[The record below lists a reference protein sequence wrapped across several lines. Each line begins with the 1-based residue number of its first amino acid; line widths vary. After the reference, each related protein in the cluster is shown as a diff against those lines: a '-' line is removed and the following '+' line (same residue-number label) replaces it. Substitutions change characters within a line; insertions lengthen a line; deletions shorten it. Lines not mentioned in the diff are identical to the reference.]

1 MRGITLQRRLAPGLG
16 AGILLI
22 AALAGPAFAADTI
35 TQAITGSG
43 LTASVGDVTLTSVA
57 YQNAAHAVVGTMTLT
72 ADDSTGSGAGW
83 NVTIVSSD
91 FVWVGTANGGID
103 IPAANLS
110 LSSAAVPVM
119 IAGQVVGVAAAT
131 GPQVPPTSPLGTLD
145 TPRKTISAT
154 VAYGSGTYSQGLGI
168 TLAIPAMSRVGVYTG
183 TLTTTIT
190 SAP

>member
-1 MRGITLQRRLAPGLG
+1 MRRNTVKRRLAPGLG
-16 AGILLI
+16 AGILLV

-43 LTASVGDVTLTSVA
+43 LTASIG
-57 YQNAAHAVVGTMTLT
+57 YQNAAHAVVGSMVLT
-72 ADDSTGSGAGW
+72 ADDSTGLGAGW
-83 NVTIVSSD
+83 NVTIMTSD
-91 FVWVGTANGGID
+91 FVWVGTAHGGFD

-131 GPQVPPTSPLGTLD
+131 GPQVPPTSPLGSLD

-154 VAYGSGTYSQGLGI
+154 AAYGSGTYSQGLGI

>member
-1 MRGITLQRRLAPGLG
+1 MRGITVQRRVAPGLG
-16 AGILLI
+16 AGILLV

-57 YQNAAHAVVGTMTLT
+57 YQNAAHAVVGTMVLT

-91 FVWVGTANGGID
+91 FVWVGTANGGFD

-110 LSSAAVPVM
+110 LSSAAAPVM
-119 IAGQVVGVAAAT
+119 VAGQVVSVAAAT

-145 TPRKTISAT
+145 APRKTISAT
-154 VAYGSGTYSQGLGI
+154 AAYGAGTYTQGLGI